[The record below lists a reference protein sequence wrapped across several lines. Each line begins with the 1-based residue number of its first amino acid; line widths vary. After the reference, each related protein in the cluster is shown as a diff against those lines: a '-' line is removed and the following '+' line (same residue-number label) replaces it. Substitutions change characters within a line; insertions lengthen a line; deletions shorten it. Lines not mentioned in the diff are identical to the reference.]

1 MARILIIDDEEN
13 IRSSLKSALGRRDH
27 TVATAESL
35 QQGREFFDGA
45 FDVIFLDVMLPDGN
59 GLDLLK
65 WMLKRDPRQT
75 VVMISG
81 HADIDTA
88 VGAIRDGAYDFI
100 EKPISLD
107 RVLVTIDNACKT
119 SSLATQKDRLSSQL
133 YGEFIGESESIRVLK
148 AEVAKAAG
156 RTDRFLVLGENGT
169 GKELIA
175 HLIHTQGQFADGP
188 FVAVNC
194 AALPSELIEA
204 ELFGH
209 VGGAFTG
216 AGKTRKGRF
225 AEAHGGSIFLDE
237 ISEMSP
243 EAQAKILRVIE
254 TRQVTPVGSDKA
266 ATVRGNIIAAS
277 NRDLR
282 QMIDEH
288 KFREDLYHRLNVVSF
303 QIPPL
308 RERPDDIPL
317 LAEHFLTKFTS
328 DTKAAPKSFSG
339 RSLAELRKQH
349 FTGNTRELK
358 NLVERI
364 NIYCEGPEIQPDDI
378 RGFLPGDPDTAV
390 RTLKESVERFEK
402 EQIESAIVR
411 NNGNVAK
418 AARELGLER
427 SHLYKKM
434 KRLGQA

>member
-13 IRSSLKSALGRRDH
+13 IRSSLKSALERREH
-27 TVATAESL
+27 TVATAESVA
-35 QQGREFFDGA
+35 QGREFVSGA
-45 FDVIFLDVMLPDGN
+45 FDLIFLDVMLPDGN
-59 GLDLLK
+59 GVDLLK
-65 WMLKRDPRQT
+65 WITKRDPRQT

-88 VGAIRDGAYDFI
+88 VEAIRVGAYDFI

-107 RVLVTIDNACKT
+107 RVLVTIDNACRT
-119 SSLATQKDRLSSQL
+119 TSLAIQKDRLSSQL
-133 YGEFIGESESIRVLK
+133 YGEFIGESGVIRTLK
-148 AEVAKAAG
+148 AEVRKAAG
-156 RTDRFLVLGENGT
+156 LTDRFLVLGENGT

-175 HLIHTQGQFADGP
+175 HMIHTLGQFADGP

-194 AALPSELIEA
+194 AALPSELVEA

-209 VGGAFTG
+209 VAGAFTG
-216 AGKTRKGRF
+216 AGRARNGRF
-225 AEAHGGSIFLDE
+225 VEASGGSIFLDE

-254 TRQVTPVGSDKA
+254 TRQVTPVGSDKSLA
-266 ATVRGNIIAAS
+266 IRGNIIAAS

-282 QMIDEH
+282 QMIQEK

-303 QIPPL
+303 NIPPL
-308 RERPDDIPL
+308 RERRDDISL
-317 LAEHFLTKFTS
+317 LAAHFLARFTFETKT
-328 DTKAAPKSFSG
+328 TKTFSKEALEG
-339 RSLAELRKQH
+339 MKQLHLA
-349 FTGNTRELK
+349 GNTRELK

-364 NIYCEGPEIQPDDI
+364 NIYCEGPQIEPEDI
-378 RGFLPGDPDTAV
+378 REFLPSSPTASA
-390 RTLKESVERFEK
+390 RSLKESVEQFEI
-402 EQIESAIVR
+402 EQITSAINR
-411 NNGNVAK
+411 NSGSVAK

-434 KRLGQA
+434 KKLKMR